1 LTTLPGEPEPAGSL
15 WSRRPSEFVL
25 RIGFNGVAQAAPLLA
40 TVAVTPLLIHRLGED
55 RFGIWSLV
63 LVALSTLTTLDG
75 GVSAS
80 LARYFAFHA
89 AHEDRAETGRLLLGS
104 TLVFAALGVVLTAV
118 AIPAAPLFVDLLKIP
133 MHLHT
138 EATLVFR
145 WLPLILALALVSD
158 ATASLLQGNGR
169 FAALAATMVV
179 SAAAFVAAIFYL
191 TGPTTSLGRVVL
203 ALGIRYG
210 VAAGVGLALASD
222 QVSLSRP
229 WLPDRSYVRDVARYA
244 SRMQVT
250 SLAVF
255 VNGELNSLVVAVVLP
270 IRYVGVYGI
279 GMQAASAARTL
290 PLFAFPPA
298 LARLTTSFRL
308 FGRQA
313 ASADFG
319 RLDRRWLAS
328 VTVYGGAATT
338 AIVFS
343 VPVWLGHG
351 YLVSGVVAAILLVA
365 YTLHVALTGMRTCYV
380 RAIGRPGL
388 ETRYSILWTISN
400 ALLLLPFAFVG
411 GVIGVATATALS
423 AALASLYFVRL
434 CLREEGLPGAPVRF
448 QLLGLTGLAAAL
460 TLVGEV
466 GVRRLHVSGFPG
478 LFATGG
484 PPLAA
489 LAATWSVG
497 NGVRRRRKSQRS
509 R

>member
-1 LTTLPGEPEPAGSL
+1 LTTLPGEPDPSGSI
-15 WSRRPSEFVL
+15 WSRRPHEFAQRV
-25 RIGFNGVAQAAPLLA
+25 GFNGVAQAAPLVA

-80 LARYFAFHA
+80 LARFFAFHA
-89 AHEDRAETGRLLLGS
+89 AHADRVDAGRLLLGS
-104 TLVFAALGVVLTAV
+104 GLVFAALGLVLTAV
-118 AIPAAPLFVDLLKIP
+118 ALPAAPLFVDLLKIP
-133 MHLHT
+133 AHLHA

-145 WLPLILALALVSD
+145 CLPLILALALISD

-179 SAAAFVAAIFYL
+179 SATAFVAAVVFLI
-191 TGPTTSLGRVVL
+191 GPTTSLGRVVL
-203 ALGIRYG
+203 ALGVRYG
-210 VAAGVGLALASD
+210 VAAGVGLALARG
-222 QVSLSRP
+222 QVSFARP
-229 WLPDRSYVRDVARYA
+229 WLPDRSYVKDIARYA
-244 SRMQVT
+244 SRMQVS
-250 SLAVF
+250 SLAAF
-255 VNGELNSLVVAVVLP
+255 VNGELNSLVVAVMLP
-270 IRYVGVYGI
+270 IRFVGVYGI

-308 FGRQA
+308 HGKQA

-319 RLDRRWLAS
+319 GLDRMWLS
-328 VTVYGGAATT
+328 GVTVYGGVATT

-343 VPVWLGHG
+343 VPIWLGHR
-351 YLVSGVVAAILLVA
+351 YLVSGVVAGILLVA

-400 ALLLLPFAFVG
+400 AVLLIPFAFVG
-411 GVIGVATATALS
+411 EVVGVATATGVS
-423 AALASLYFVRL
+423 AALSSLYFVRL
-434 CLREEGLPGAPVRF
+434 CRREEGLPGAQVRF
-448 QLLGLTGLAAAL
+448 RLLGLTVLAAAL
-460 TLVGEV
+460 TLLGEI
-466 GVRRLHVSGFPG
+466 GVRHLRLSGFPG
-478 LFATGG
+478 LFATGV
-484 PPLAA
+484 PPLAS
-489 LAATWSVG
+489 LAVLWSVG
-497 NGVRRRRKSQRS
+497 YGVRRLRRLQRV